1 MNYKIFVG
9 EKIKEAR
16 EALGIEQKELASK
29 LEVSIQ
35 AANQWEKGKIFPR
48 LDKLVTIAELTGQKL
63 SFFFDTDSKLE
74 PCQPCRIEQ
83 KNESLSTDEQELI
96 QIFRNMNKAGQN
108 CLLEL
113 ADTMKHANKYKKS
126 NNRAVV
132 NG

>member
-16 EALGIEQKELASK
+16 EALGIEQKELASR
-29 LEVSIQ
+29 LEVSVQ

-63 SFFFDTDSKLE
+63 SFFFDAKSKLE
-74 PCQPCRIEQ
+74 PCCTEL
-83 KNESLSTDEQELI
+83 KNESLSADEKELV

-113 ADTMKHANKYKKS
+113 ADTMKHASKYKKS

-132 NG
+132 NE

>member
-29 LEVSIQ
+29 LEVSVQ

-63 SFFFDTDSKLE
+63 SFFFDVKSKLE
-74 PCQPCRIEQ
+74 PCYEQ
-83 KNESLSTDEQELI
+83 KSESLSADEKELV
-96 QIFRNMNKAGQN
+96 QIFRNMNKAGQD

-113 ADTMKHANKYKKS
+113 ADTMKHSNKYKKS